1 MGGGRGAWPS
11 SNLAVTFN
19 FYHQVLQTGAE
30 LTELDSSGFATQ
42 APTVFA
48 GNLGEGEYIVQVGM
62 GGGGVHGTGRYWGAG
77 EYIIVTCQCL
87 SFCVCVQ
94 VTCTDIRLLRGGK
107 LCALCLCV
115 SRFDC

>member
-1 MGGGRGAWPS
+1 MAIIKPCCDI
-11 SNLAVTFN
+11 
-19 FYHQVLQTGAE
+19 YHQVLQTGAE

-87 SFCVCVQ
+87 SFCVCAGDMYRYP
-94 VTCTDIRLLRGGK
+94 TAKGR
-107 LCALCLCV
+107 
-115 SRFDC
+115 